1 MTLSQTELTPFTRG
15 KVRDVYD
22 LDTRLLIVTSDRISA
37 YDVVMSEPIPDK
49 GKLLTAMSLFWFDFL
64 KGSCRHH
71 LITADVDRF
80 PAELR
85 EVAAPWRER
94 AMLVTK
100 AQRID
105 FECVVRGYV
114 AGSLWQEYRNALRT
128 RPGEPVE
135 LHGYVFPP
143 DLKESEKLPEPI
155 FTPATKADTGHDE
168 NVSFDYM
175 ARHTGADT
183 ALMLKKLS
191 LQIYTQA
198 AEYAAGRGILIAD
211 TKFEFGWKDGEII
224 LIDEVLSPDSSRF
237 WPADTYEPGRAQD
250 SFDKQYLRDYLAST
264 GWNKTPPPPPLPEE
278 IIRRTRAKY
287 VEAYHRLVPERHR
300 TLDLS

>member
-1 MTLSQTELTPFTRG
+1 MNVSSTDLVPFTKG

-22 LDTRLLIVTSDRISA
+22 LDDRLLIVTSDRISA

-49 GKLLTAMSLFWFDFL
+49 GKILTAMSLFWFEYLDGL
-64 KGSCRHH
+64 CRHH
-71 LITADVDRF
+71 LITGNVDLL

-85 EVAAPWRER
+85 EVAQAWRDR
-94 AMLVTK
+94 VMLVNK

-114 AGSLWQEYRNALRT
+114 AGSLWKEYREALALQPG
-128 RPGEPVE
+128 RPVK
-135 LHGYVFPP
+135 LHGYLFPP
-143 DLKESEKLPEPI
+143 DLWESQKLPEPI
-155 FTPATKADTGHDE
+155 FTPATKADFGHDE

-175 ARHTGADT
+175 AGKVGHDT

-191 LQIYTQA
+191 LAIYTRA
-198 AEYAAGRGILIAD
+198 AEYAASRGIIIAD

-237 WPADTYEPGRAQD
+237 WPADRYQPGRSQD
-250 SFDKQYLRDYLAST
+250 SFDKQYLRDYLSST
-264 GWNKTPPPPPLPEE
+264 AWNKTPPPPPVPDEVV
-278 IIRRTRAKY
+278 RQTRAKY
-287 VEAYHRLVPERHR
+287 VEAYHRLVPAASRI
-300 TLDLS
+300 LVLS